1 MMFRKQWAAALTFI
15 GVVVLTGCGGQAA
28 PTVQPQ
34 ETAAATV
41 APATAAV
48 SPLPTP
54 AVAESPLAS
63 PQTEVTDVAGLIAA
77 LQAAG
82 ATVETGNKIE
92 QPFFEVQGTEVKING
107 QTAQVFEWADEASR
121 AAVSQTITPQG
132 QFGTTM
138 IEWTGAPHFW
148 AAGKIIALYVGDD
161 AQVIEALTRALGAP
175 ITQN

>member
-1 MMFRKQWAAALTFI
+1 MMFRKQWAATLLLAGALALTA
-15 GVVVLTGCGGQAA
+15 CGS
-28 PTVQPQ
+28 PT
-34 ETAAATV
+34 
-41 APATAAV
+41 PATPEFVSTQPMVIMTVTSTV

-54 AVAESPLAS
+54 AVADSPLAAPATTS
-63 PQTEVTDVAGLIAA
+63 LTELVSA

-121 AAVSQTITPQG
+121 AAVSQTITAQG

-148 AAGKIIALYVGDD
+148 AAGKIIALYVGDN